1 MNTALTS
8 FLSVA
13 RLIGLASPTATQ
25 TTQVYAGSVAKYPVS
40 LTLTIS
46 GNLAHGTLLYTRS
59 GIPIRVVG
67 TLNGTSLLMHEFDT
81 KGTITGL
88 YSGVQT
94 PLGYAGTWYSPS
106 MPNKEM
112 PFTLLTDAP
121 VAAAR
126 PVRLGNLTG
135 TYAYS
140 FGRKAG
146 YAKLF
151 VQQTE
156 PDRII
161 VAMQAAASESARTM
175 IVVDRAV
182 LKLTGNQATY
192 SSYEINNRTIRLTF
206 FDGGACVHY
215 VGGSEPSEAGQ
226 VTVTGNFIR
235 TDTKPPLFPQLN

>member
-13 RLIGLASPTATQ
+13 RLIGLATPTATQ
-25 TTQVYAGSVAKYPVS
+25 TTQVYAGNVAKYPVS
-40 LTLTIS
+40 LTLTVS
-46 GNLAHGTLLYTRS
+46 GNLAHGTLIYTRS

-67 TLNGTSLLMHEFDT
+67 TLNGTSLLLHEFDT

-94 PLGYAGTWYSPS
+94 ALGYAGTWYSPS
-106 MPNKEM
+106 IPNKEM

-121 VAAAR
+121 GSAPK

-146 YAKLF
+146 YATLF

-156 PDRII
+156 PGKLI

-175 IVVDRAV
+175 LVVDRAV
-182 LKLTGNQATY
+182 LRLTGNQATY
-192 SSYEINNRTIRLTF
+192 SGFEINNRTIRLTF

-215 VGGSEPSEAGQ
+215 VGGPEAADVGQ
-226 VTVTGNFIR
+226 ATVSGNFIR